1 MPNTRRRLTGRVVS
15 NKMDKT
21 AVVRVENTSRHPLYG
36 KVIRT
41 AKRYMAH
48 DENNECQIGD
58 EVVIVE
64 SRPISKNK
72 RWVVQEILRE
82 DLSARATDVS
92 DLEEV
97 ELDEEIVTEDQV
109 EAVDEAV
116 DEAADEAE

>member
-1 MPNTRRRLTGRVVS
+1 MPNNRRRLTGSVVS

-21 AVVRVENTSRHPLYG
+21 AVVQVEHTFRHPLYG
-36 KVIRT
+36 KVVRSH
-41 AKRYMAH
+41 KRYMAH
-48 DENNECQIGD
+48 DETNECQIGD

-97 ELDEEIVTEDQV
+97 ELGEEAADEDQV
-109 EAVDEAV
+109 EEADET
-116 DEAADEAE
+116 ADEAE

>member
-21 AVVRVENTSRHPLYG
+21 AVVRVEYTSRHPLYG

-97 ELDEEIVTEDQV
+97 ELGEEAADEDQV
-109 EAVDEAV
+109 EEADET
-116 DEAADEAE
+116 ADEAE

>member
-1 MPNTRRRLTGRVVS
+1 MPNTRRRLTGSVVS

-21 AVVRVENTSRHPLYG
+21 AVVQVEHTSRHPLYG

-41 AKRYMAH
+41 HKRYMAH

-82 DLSARATDVS
+82 DLSARATEVS
-92 DLEEV
+92 DLEEI
-97 ELDEEIVTEDQV
+97 ELGEEVATEDQV
-109 EAVDEAV
+109 EAAE
-116 DEAADEAE
+116 EAAEAEEAE

>member
-1 MPNTRRRLTGRVVS
+1 
-15 NKMDKT
+15 
-21 AVVRVENTSRHPLYG
+21 
-36 KVIRT
+36 
-41 AKRYMAH
+41 MAH